1 MKAFNFTIKDQF
13 GLHARPVS
21 KLVKI
26 SEKYNIKVTIVKED
40 RSAEADRMLALMQLG
55 VKKGDTITVKIE
67 GPDEENAEKEIKA
80 FFNENL

>member
-1 MKAFNFTIKDQF
+1 MIEFNYTIKDQL

-26 SEKYNIKVTIVKED
+26 LEKYNIKVTIIKGGG
-40 RSAEADRMLALMQLG
+40 SAQADHLLALMQLG

-67 GPDEENAEKEIKA
+67 GPDEESAEKEIET
-80 FFNENL
+80 FFHKNL